1 MMQWLLANKKIL
13 SYAAGAIAAAVSLY
27 QLHDYIY
34 RQGYNAA
41 TTEIQSRH
49 NELIENQR
57 KEYERKTQQAID
69 TLSADHAA
77 EVERLRNE
85 VKTEVIT
92 KEVIKY
98 VTDTIEVP
106 ANCEPL
112 AVNVVSV
119 LNQATSIVSSAT
131 NGSAKS
137 ADTN

>member
-1 MMQWLLANKKIL
+1 MIKWIIANKRVL
-13 SYAAGAIAAAVSLY
+13 GYAAGAITAAVSIY

-34 RQGYNAA
+34 KQGYNAA
-41 TTEIQSRH
+41 ATEIQSKH

-106 ANCEPL
+106 ADCEPL

-119 LNQATSIVSSAT
+119 LNQATSIVSDAT
-131 NGSAKS
+131 NGSSRS